1 MCLELGTVLTTELEL
16 VHDRFEANGAL
27 VLGSE
32 LKDPVCV
39 LLLV

>member
-16 VHDRFEANGAL
+16 VHDRFEVKWCLGF
-27 VLGSE
+27 GSE
-32 LKDPVCV
+32 IKDPVCV